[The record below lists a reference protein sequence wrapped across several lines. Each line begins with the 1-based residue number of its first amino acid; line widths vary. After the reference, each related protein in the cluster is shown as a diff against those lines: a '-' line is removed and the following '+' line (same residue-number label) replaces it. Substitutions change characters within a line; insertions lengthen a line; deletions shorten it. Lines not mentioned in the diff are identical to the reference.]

1 MSNLPQKNDIP
12 LPSDALPQ
20 GEEFQTLLAARNRVA
35 RRWRNLFF
43 AASVIGFVALILLF
57 TNVINQTL
65 GLVAVEYNVK
75 PETLSSQPLDQLS
88 EDELL
93 TILADKVGRRLR
105 IVLRDA
111 ELGRTADIQ
120 QTVKVLFG
128 SKPYP
133 PELSDV
139 VYAQLT
145 PQQVSQIMGLLYTRE
160 QLLAIIEKDVLQ
172 PRYVESWPLF
182 YSLQNRPAIEA
193 EIAQKRPDARLQWR
207 SWLNATFVGGD
218 LTSDAS
224 TTGLRMALTGSL
236 WIIVLTILISL
247 PLGVGA
253 AVYLEEYA
261 PHTPL
266 SNLIETNI
274 RNLAGVPSIIYGMLG
289 LAVFVR
295 ALGDTLGL
303 TSGRVF
309 GSTDTS
315 GRSIIS
321 ASLTMA
327 LLILPVVI
335 INAQEAIRAVPS
347 TLREASFGVGA
358 TKWQTVWRVVLPSAT
373 PGILTGLI
381 LSVSRAVGETAPL
394 IVVGGLTFVTVY
406 PRNIFDKFTVIPIQV
421 YSWTSEPTPQ
431 FKNVA
436 AAAIIV
442 LLVLLVSLNA
452 TAIIIRNRFARY
464 LRGN

>member
-1 MSNLPQKNDIP
+1 MSNKPAQNDLPQ
-12 LPSDALPQ
+12 PSDALPQ
-20 GEEFQTLLAARNRVA
+20 GEAFQTLLVARNRSA

-43 AASVIGFVALILLF
+43 IASVIGFVALILLF
-57 TNVINQTL
+57 TNVANQTF
-65 GLVAVEYNVK
+65 GLVAVEYNIK
-75 PETLSSQPLDQLS
+75 PETLSAQPLDQLS

-93 TILADKVGRRLR
+93 AIMADKVGRRLR

-120 QTVKVLFG
+120 QTVAALFAG
-128 SKPYP
+128 KPYP
-133 PELSDV
+133 PELGEI

-145 PQQVSQIMGLLYTRE
+145 PPQVSQIMGQLYTKE
-160 QLLAIIEKDVLQ
+160 QLLAVIEKDVLQ
-172 PRYVESWPLF
+172 PRYVESWQLF
-182 YSLQNRPAIEA
+182 YSLQNRAAIEA
-193 EIAQKRPDARLQWR
+193 EMAQKRPNATLQWR
-207 SWLNATFVGGD
+207 SWLNTTFVGGD

-236 WIIVLTILISL
+236 WIIALTILISL

-253 AVYLEEYA
+253 AIYLEEYA
-261 PHTPL
+261 PRNRFT
-266 SNLIETNI
+266 SIIETNI

-295 ALGDTLGL
+295 ALGDTLGV

-315 GRSIIS
+315 GRSILS
-321 ASLTMA
+321 ASMTMA

-335 INAQEAIRAVPS
+335 INAQEAIRAVPA

-406 PRNIFDKFTVIPIQV
+406 PRNIFDKFTVIPIQIF
-421 YSWTSEPTPQ
+421 SWTSEPTSQ

-452 TAIIIRNRFARY
+452 TAIIIRNRFARQ